1 MYLVKK
7 FTKRFYTDMEETILG
22 VFDDPEVPKS
32 LILEEAGRQMSKKYF
47 TRKGKP
53 LPKSRNGYDWF
64 RDFRAVQGEDF
75 YGITWR
81 VSAPETTHT
90 DYYYTIIK
98 IETNELIGKI

>member
-7 FTKRFYTDMEETILG
+7 YEEDFYSGMKETILG

-53 LPKSRNGYDWF
+53 LLKSRNGYDWF
-64 RDFRAVQGEDF
+64 RKFRAIQGDSF
-75 YGITWR
+75 YGITWT
-81 VSAPETTHT
+81 VSAPGMTHVN
-90 DYYYTIIK
+90 YYYTIIK